1 MQSPKNIY
9 QCILIYKLTPLEYLF
24 TINYQNYNFCGPKSL
39 WATINVQLKQMKKIA
54 IIKDIFFN

>member
-1 MQSPKNIY
+1 MYSPKNIY

-39 WATINVQLKQMKKIA
+39 WATINVQLKQMKKNSYYQGY
-54 IIKDIFFN
+54 FF